1 MQKKL
6 ETLRKALTSLKP
18 TGKDGFEG
26 LLALALGRITQNPM
40 RLASSGYQFGIDG
53 QGEDHG
59 NPVCFEAKRYSK
71 NLTRETVL
79 TKIADLGRRDDEA
92 DILWV
97 LGATTEV
104 PNQLAQN
111 LRTDGM
117 EKGVS
122 TLILDWNNNG
132 TPALAVT
139 LANAG
144 DDIGEWIATR
154 SKHNTSAK
162 ELSKTLEELR
172 IQSDYVERWSA
183 LSKQFSASEIS
194 TNNATVENKKW
205 LKETLQSEVI
215 ARQRL
220 GQPTAP
226 CSSKIPVLQ
235 REEIQLKIKNRLE
248 TEASVVIVGEEGRGK
263 SWVAAQAALNASGL
277 AIVIGAER
285 FEGLLFDS
293 VESLIVRELAR
304 QCGEGDKN
312 PIRWQRR
319 VDAWRKNRPAKPF
332 IVVVDGIN
340 QRPNVPWDRMLTSL
354 EGWLVER
361 GGKLIVTS
369 RPGYFARSVRRGFER
384 GTLVTVGNWTSE
396 ERDEILSQKGI
407 QQDWLDP
414 VTKDSLLNPR
424 LLGIA
429 LAVLPAEQ
437 DAAWK
442 GLTVERLLFE
452 HIMRTQIDQ
461 FEIET
466 PENLCLRLSADAGRV
481 LDQIDIANTELPT
494 PVFED
499 ETRAVAESRFFQSIP
514 GPHGGYT
521 LKDEGLNLALGFAVV
536 DRLWTATRRGSD
548 LNQTASALLD
558 PVAAVDAS
566 TPVVTAAMY
575 ICAFDDERFDPEIFK
590 CLVSAFCNL
599 QNLDEGA
606 YPQFLDTLRKHPDT
620 ALIAV
625 KDGLLERRSQI
636 NAAWLS
642 AAALDMFNAEQTK
655 QVTTHAVQ
663 EWLKHVNIDAVD
675 QQSSYGRVDQQDHER
690 AKTRQQEID
699 LRIDSFS
706 ALERQLFEEC
716 HVVEGDVERLLALA
730 IQMLAGQPLA
740 PWAGS
745 FVHLGFAFNLDHS
758 LYKSRKLFQQLTHFN
773 TIDPIEAASAFEKS
787 VEPFRSHGI
796 SQTGRWTLVRML
808 YATGNEKL
816 SEEAKKTARELRADR
831 DDPEYSSQIENYCT
845 SDPCDPASLH
855 PKNVD
860 KTIDDYKKI
869 DVTELFS
876 HMGHNQ
882 QDWFRDGALC
892 AVSRFGPDVA
902 IAKNRE
908 LAEAI
913 VHREKMHLRQLALN
927 GTSVIPLMTA
937 DKANALAKRL
947 RSNSY
952 LSTLPENDRR
962 VVQMFMLNFCLH
974 HLNGNQ
980 QLELLTCD
988 TIKGDY
994 SLDAIP
1000 SLKRPDEDNI
1010 LSALDQADK
1019 NKDPDAAFGALT
1031 MIAHTYDKLSTQL
1044 EAKVV
1049 AFREWD
1055 DALVRAAVFEIA
1067 LYTENMHLRSSHASG
1082 DWTAISSEDS
1092 RTYES
1097 WNGSLL
1103 LIEATKR
1110 QEIGLSDM
1118 LKRISSK
1125 SLYWAAEKLGKPI
1138 ENAILKVLD
1147 IRLRSACAASIDL
1160 EVPAVDVTLS
1170 PHDLVSF
1177 SFASAE
1183 DREGFQP
1190 KGTDALKAL
1199 SPETN
1204 EDFAKRQARL
1214 KRQHDDLE
1222 LSLEKRDA
1230 KVLLEAI
1237 DVEVLINLLAAHPE
1251 LADQWSQ
1258 LLLGLR
1264 DREFYWF
1271 KDFSFALGR
1280 AIVGSSPVNAIQLFE
1295 RATVAEGF
1303 IKRVYRDGLTL
1314 EQKAIWSCPH
1324 IGEVFRIWDERLN
1337 KCSDDAELALEV
1349 LAAERFGAS
1358 SYISKRV
1365 EDLIASPRPI
1375 DQSYGLTIAGFS
1387 HQLSIMGPIIRRFSD
1402 SPSFVGDS
1410 ARAAHK
1416 SHERALW
1423 SEQWVS
1429 DMWASETAEAFWIKL
1444 NLVGKIIDARSNY
1457 DSDLFQDQQP
1467 WKSFITIFTRLR
1479 SKRIIAWQKE
1489 RAKTL
1494 LGMEKPE
1501 ESFLPH

>member
-6 ETLRKALTSLKP
+6 ETLRKALTSLKA

-40 RLASSGYQFGIDG
+40 RLATSGYQFGIDG
-53 QGEDHG
+53 QGEDHC
-59 NPVCFEAKRYSK
+59 NPVCFEAKRYSSS
-71 NLTRETVL
+71 LSRETVL

-104 PNQLAQN
+104 PNQLAQH

-117 EKGVS
+117 DKGVA
-122 TLILDWNNNG
+122 TLILDWNANG
-132 TPALAVT
+132 IPALAVT

-144 DDIGEWIATR
+144 DDIGKWIAAR
-154 SKHNTSAK
+154 SKYNASANA
-162 ELSKTLEELR
+162 LSKILTELR
-172 IQSDYVERWSA
+172 VHSDYVQRWSA
-183 LSKQFSASEIS
+183 LSKQFLASEIS

-205 LKETLQSEVI
+205 LEETLQSEVI

-226 CSSKIPVLQ
+226 CSSQIPVLE
-235 REEIQLKIKNRLE
+235 RGEIQLKIKNRLE

-263 SWVAAQAALNASGL
+263 SWAAAQTARNASGL
-277 AIVIGAER
+277 AIIIGAEK
-285 FEGLLFDS
+285 FEGRSSDK
-293 VESLIVRELAR
+293 VEDLIIHELAR
-304 QCGEGDKN
+304 QCGDGDEQPK
-312 PIRWQRR
+312 RWQRR
-319 VDAWRKNRPAKPF
+319 VDAWCTNRPANPF

-340 QRPNVPWDRMLTSL
+340 QRPDVAWDRMLTLL

-384 GTLVTVGNWTSE
+384 GTPISIGNWTSE

-414 VTKDSLLNPR
+414 VTKVSLLNPR

-429 LAVLPAEQ
+429 LTVLPAEQ
-437 DAAWK
+437 DVAWK

-452 HIMRTQIDQ
+452 HIMKTQINQ
-461 FEIET
+461 FENET
-466 PENLCLRLSADAGRV
+466 PENVCLRLSKDAGRV
-481 LDQIDIANTELPT
+481 LDQIDTGETELPT
-494 PVFED
+494 PVFES
-499 ETRAVAESRFFQSIP
+499 ETRAVAESRFFQSIG

-536 DRLWTATRRGSD
+536 DRLWTAKTRGSE
-548 LNQTASALLD
+548 LIQTASALLD

-599 QNLDEGA
+599 QNLAEGA
-606 YPQFLDTLRKHPDT
+606 YPQFFDALSRHPDT
-620 ALIAV
+620 ALIAI
-625 KDGLLERRSQI
+625 KNGLLERRSQI

-642 AAALDMFNAEQTK
+642 AAACDLFNAGQTK
-655 QVTTHAVQ
+655 QVTKHAVQ
-663 EWLKHVNIDAVD
+663 EWLKHVNINAVD
-675 QQSSYGRVDQQDHER
+675 QQSGYGRVDEQVRER
-690 AKTRQQEID
+690 ANTRQQEID

-706 ALERQLFEEC
+706 TFERRLFEEC
-716 HVVEGDVERLLALA
+716 HVVEGNVERLLALA

-740 PWAGS
+740 PWAKS

-758 LYKSRKLFQQLTHFN
+758 LYKSLKLFQQLTHFN

-787 VEPFRSHGI
+787 VEPFRLHGT

-816 SEEAKKTARELRADR
+816 SEEAKNTVKELCADR
-831 DDPEYSSQIENYCT
+831 DDPKYFSQIENYCA

-855 PKNVD
+855 PENVD

-876 HMGHNQ
+876 HMSHSQ
-882 QDWFRDGALC
+882 QDRFRDAALC

-947 RSNSY
+947 RSKNY
-952 LSTLPENDRR
+952 LSTLQENDRR

-988 TIKGDY
+988 TIKGYY
-994 SLDAIP
+994 SPDAIP
-1000 SLKRPDEDNI
+1000 SLKRPDEANI

-1019 NKDPDAAFGALT
+1019 NKDSAAAFGALT
-1031 MIAHTYDKLSTQL
+1031 MIAHTYEKLSTRL
-1044 EAKVV
+1044 EVKVEE
-1049 AFREWD
+1049 FREWD
-1055 DALVRAAVFEIA
+1055 DAQVRAAVFEVA
-1067 LYTENMHLRSSHASG
+1067 LFTENMHLRASHTSC
-1082 DWTAISSEDS
+1082 DWKAISSEDS

-1097 WNGSLL
+1097 WNGSCL
-1103 LIEATKR
+1103 LIEAAKR
-1110 QEIGLSDM
+1110 QEIGLLVM
-1118 LKRISSK
+1118 LKRISPK
-1125 SLYWAAEKLGKPI
+1125 TLYGAAETLGKPI
-1138 ENAILKVLD
+1138 ANAILEVLD
-1147 IRLRSACAASIDL
+1147 TRLRSAGVASVKL
-1160 EVPAVDVTLS
+1160 EIPPIDVTLS
-1170 PHDLVSF
+1170 SHDLVGF
-1177 SFASAE
+1177 SFASAD
-1183 DREGFQP
+1183 DRKELQP
-1190 KGTDALKAL
+1190 QGLDALRVQL
-1199 SPETN
+1199 SESN
-1204 EDFAKRQARL
+1204 EDFSNRQACL

-1222 LSLEKRDA
+1222 LSLEEKNA
-1230 KVLLEAI
+1230 TVLLDNI
-1237 DVEVLINLLAAHPE
+1237 DVEVLKNLLADNPE
-1251 LADQWSQ
+1251 LASQWSQ
-1258 LLLGLR
+1258 LLLGFGG
-1264 DREFYWF
+1264 REFHWF
-1271 KDFSFALGR
+1271 KDFAFALGR
-1280 AIVGSSPVNAIQLFE
+1280 AIVGAKPVNAILLFQ
-1295 RATVAEGF
+1295 RATVADGF
-1303 IKRVYRDGLTL
+1303 IKRAYRDGLTL

-1324 IGEVFRIWDERLN
+1324 IDEIIDFWDKRLK
-1337 KCSDDAELALEV
+1337 KCNDDAEMALEV

-1358 SYISKRV
+1358 SYICKHV
-1365 EDLIASPRPI
+1365 KDLIASARPI
-1375 DQSYGLTIAGFS
+1375 DQSYGVTIAGFS
-1387 HQLSIMGPIIRRFSD
+1387 RQLSVMGPIIRELSD
-1402 SPSFVGDS
+1402 SSSFVGDS
-1410 ARAAHK
+1410 ARAALRA
-1416 SHERALW
+1416 HERAVW
-1423 SEQWVS
+1423 SEHWVS
-1429 DMWASETAEAFWIKL
+1429 AMWASKTAEKFWVKL

-1467 WKSFITIFTRLR
+1467 WKSFTTIFTHLR
-1479 SKRIIAWQKE
+1479 SKRITAWQKE

-1494 LGMEKPE
+1494 LGMETPE
-1501 ESFLPH
+1501 EGFLPH